1 MTSLGKKRKNALKS
15 ISSVASPFH
24 LEVDKVG
31 RGMAVLVNGVIGVA
45 EFSDQSV
52 TLLISA
58 MKVVITGYGMC
69 ITVYEN
75 KSVEIVGRIGRIDY
89 LYDKN

>member
-1 MTSLGKKRKNALKS
+1 MAL
-15 ISSVASPFH
+15 
-24 LEVDKVG
+24 L
-31 RGMAVLVNGVIGVA
+31 LNGVKGVA
-45 EFSDQSV
+45 EFSEQSV
-52 TLLISA
+52 RLLLCDMAILINGS
-58 MKVVITGYGMC
+58 GMC